1 MKAEI
6 ELMPDPVRRGI
17 AAEGPVQCA
26 QSALLTVDE
35 DALELIWT
43 PSTLEV
49 LARSYWRFLNRRT
62 FGAIRVIYGPE
73 SRSVVLF
80 SPRIPLLRFGAPRFS
95 TGADSG
101 FVEWPIDEGLLV
113 ARSGRGQGYL
123 RIEASRGERA
133 DNRAGR
139 AGRAGRK
146 SVLITSEVANFYPW
160 IRGSGPFA
168 RLGTWIYSQTQLR
181 AHIWVTRGFLRS
193 LTDLTGEVL
202 SEGEGPDS
210 GRS

>member
-1 MKAEI
+1 MKPEI

-26 QSALLTVDE
+26 QSALLTVDQ
-35 DALELIWT
+35 DALGQIWT
-43 PSTLEV
+43 PSTLEL

-62 FGAIRVIYGPE
+62 FGTVRVVYGPD
-73 SRSVVLF
+73 SRSVVLL

-101 FVEWPIDEGLLV
+101 IVEWPIERGLLV
-113 ARSGRGQGYL
+113 SRAGRRQGYL
-123 RIEASRGERA
+123 RIEASRRDRA
-133 DNRAGR
+133 AGGTRRAGR
-139 AGRAGRK
+139 E

-181 AHIWVTRGFLRS
+181 AHIWITRGFLRS
-193 LTDLTGEVL
+193 LTDLTNQVL
-202 SEGEGPDS
+202 GEGDGPGPES
-210 GRS
+210 GRP